1 MSVGTEFPPR
11 EQHGLSV
18 ASSPG
23 LSSPPTP
30 SSPTNRNHIT
40 SQPSNADHVAR
51 NASSGAN
58 HGGEKIAGATN
69 AKTGAAV
76 KRVRKTKDADAK
88 SDGKSAKN
96 TISSNAATDAKD
108 TTAKPKKPRAP
119 NGTSTTKRKSK
130 YAIEADAKPT
140 KTTGVSQRKSSV
152 SKTPA
157 SAPMKTEVLGSPPP
171 AQLGNHEAIQ
181 KPEYPPYPNM
191 SPLPPR
197 TTSGQHYDPIRSATI
212 EPRPYPSTP
221 AQNFNVA
228 TFPQQKSPNNAS
240 ASLSIASLIDPPT
253 YDHAIHPKHI
263 AAQPASPPPPKRQ
276 RLTPPEEPTVATVPR
291 TVLLESSVN
300 QPIVISNDTTPMDV
314 DNTPPAKTSAPSA
327 KPASTVRKSTTS
339 SGTNSPAAAPK
350 PREKKEVTLLP
361 PTGTGNGLLSSA
373 MLGGSLVEDSKLEK
387 SAPTVVIDFDLKGQS
402 NQVVNFSRMAEEK
415 YGFDALHPRLAAQ
428 RARLARV
435 AAAGAA
441 LENAQK
447 RLTAGASADD
457 ASDDLADGDGKSDDS
472 NVEMDGVNGLDGT
485 RSGVDE
491 ASEAPSTKG
500 VKKRAK
506 RVMKEDQYNVDD
518 DFIDDSEL
526 AWEENAATTKDGFF
540 VYMGPLVPEEDKSKE
555 ER

>member
-96 TISSNAATDAKD
+96 TISSNAAPDAKD
-108 TTAKPKKPRAP
+108 ATAKPKKPRAP

-130 YAIEADAKPT
+130 YTIEADAKPM
-140 KTTGVSQRKSSV
+140 KTTGVPQRKSSA

-157 SAPMKTEVLGSPPP
+157 SAPMKTEVLSSPPP

-221 AQNFNVA
+221 AQNYSVT

-361 PTGTGNGLLSSA
+361 PSGTGNGLLS
-373 MLGGSLVEDSKLEK
+373 KC
-387 SAPTVVIDFDLKGQS
+387 
-402 NQVVNFSRMAEEK
+402 
-415 YGFDALHPRLAAQ
+415 
-428 RARLARV
+428 
-435 AAAGAA
+435 
-441 LENAQK
+441 NA
-447 RLTAGASADD
+447 
-457 ASDDLADGDGKSDDS
+457 
-472 NVEMDGVNGLDGT
+472 
-485 RSGVDE
+485 
-491 ASEAPSTKG
+491 
-500 VKKRAK
+500 
-506 RVMKEDQYNVDD
+506 
-518 DFIDDSEL
+518 
-526 AWEENAATTKDGFF
+526 WW
-540 VYMGPLVPEEDKSKE
+540 
-555 ER
+555 